1 MKQGEN
7 PQRGEAHDA
16 ITAARVFVVV
26 YVPHLSGFFSE
37 METVLRMSLDSL
49 ERTVDARLGRITL
62 ISNASCPE
70 IERLLLD
77 RQSDQFD
84 QVYLNRTNR
93 GKIDGLLPAA
103 RGALE
108 QVVVLS
114 DCDVLFRPGW
124 LEEIFRVFSVFPE
137 AASVTP
143 IASPR
148 RYFYETR
155 TTLLDAAL
163 KRELGVKRRMPEVD
177 FDRITER
184 SVHPEMQL
192 RFRSGQATISRNG
205 YDAGIAGGHQCIA
218 FRSEVLRTLPVTPCR
233 ALLEPHAD
241 RDYLDRPPD
250 LQGYWRLSTT
260 RHYAFHMGNVPT
272 PWMHEVA
279 KETASP
285 PAPPLPLPPLRKPL
299 VGRLPYPIRRKLAR
313 VVHWTLSRQLAAA

>member
-1 MKQGEN
+1 
-7 PQRGEAHDA
+7 
-16 ITAARVFVVV
+16 
-26 YVPHLSGFFSE
+26 
-37 METVLRMSLDSL
+37 METVLQMSLDSL
-49 ERTVDARLGRITL
+49 ERTVDPDLGRVTL

-77 RQSDQFD
+77 RKSDLFD
-84 QVYLNRTNR
+84 QVNLNRTNR

-108 QVVVLS
+108 EVVVFS

-124 LEEIFRVFSVFPE
+124 LEEILRVFSIFPE

-163 KRELGVKRRMPEVD
+163 KREIGVKRRMPDAD

-184 SVHPEMQL
+184 SAHPDMQL
-192 RFRSGQATISRNG
+192 RFRSGQVTVSRNG
-205 YDAGIAGGHQCIA
+205 YDAGIAGGHQCMA
-218 FRSEVLRTLPVTPCR
+218 FRSEMLLRLPLAPCR

-260 RHYAFHMGNVPT
+260 RHFAFHMGNVPT
-272 PWMHEVA
+272 PWMQEVA
-279 KETASP
+279 GETFQP
-285 PAPPLPLPPLRKPL
+285 QPPPLPLPPLRKPL
-299 VGRLPYPIRRKLAR
+299 VGRLPYPVRRKLGR
-313 VVHWTLSRQLAAA
+313 VVHWTISRQLATV